1 MDTEVASLSSIFPFV
16 DQDKGVAM
24 STEQGEHMFDY
35 LGDS

>member
-1 MDTEVASLSSIFPFV
+1 METEVASLSALFPFV

-24 STEQGEHMFDY
+24 TTEEGEHIFDY